1 MDFNRENKIDEKIE
15 RRINMDKGDGQPYLD
30 MLEEEYKNMTEEEK
44 KEVEAIGKML
54 DEKFG
59 LDDED
64 DEIESYKGVDV
75 GDTSYEALQNL
86 LQNPIFKHEK
96 IDFKEYY
103 DKKDETDT
111 IEGALEFLKSHASK

>member
-64 DEIESYKGVDV
+64 DEIE
-75 GDTSYEALQNL
+75 
-86 LQNPIFKHEK
+86 
-96 IDFKEYY
+96 
-103 DKKDETDT
+103 
-111 IEGALEFLKSHASK
+111 